1 MLRSGIQLPGHSKLS
16 LKVTSA
22 VIIAVKSHVV
32 SLGLR

>member
-22 VIIAVKSHVV
+22 VIIVVKFNAVSF
-32 SLGLR
+32 G